1 MASRSTRPDRST
13 PTLADRPRLPTPP
26 RGARPSARPRR
37 ARPPAPRRE
46 PPQQAEQPQVDG
58 VRAAGGEG
66 DLVGPHAQR
75 VGRGLPRV
83 VEQQPRLA
91 PGAVQPARVGVPPVE
106 RRQEHL
112 ARRRVQRRRGRAVEV
127 GGPGRRGSHR
137 GNLCHAQPPPCGR
150 TDPDLR
156 RSADTRPCPARR
168 GQMGILSVCREGP
181 RERLV
186 SGSASPQPFRCAP
199 EAHPEGRAPGR
210 DDAGAGRMFRGRH
223 AAARNLAMPD
233 PATAEVPTPS
243 SSGGGPGSPPW

>member
-1 MASRSTRPDRST
+1 M
-13 PTLADRPRLPTPP
+13 
-26 RGARPSARPRR
+26 
-37 ARPPAPRRE
+37 
-46 PPQQAEQPQVDG
+46 
-58 VRAAGGEG
+58 RAAGGEG

-83 VEQQPRLA
+83 VEQQPCVA
-91 PGAVQPARVGVPPVE
+91 AGAVQPARVGVPPVE
-106 RRQEHL
+106 GGQEHL

-137 GNLCHAQPPPCGR
+137 GNLCHAQPPARGR

-186 SGSASPQPFRCAP
+186 SGSASPQPFRRAP
-199 EAHPEGRAPGR
+199 AAHPEGRAAGR

-223 AAARNLAMPD
+223 APD
-233 PATAEVPTPS
+233 PQPRDARPGHRAGSLHLRALEVGLGRRHGDRRHRLGPHLLRRGEVPPPQRRRGARGRRATTCRSRS
-243 SSGGGPGSPPW
+243 STRSPRS

>member
-1 MASRSTRPDRST
+1 MPLGVKVTSSGRTPNASAVASRALSS
-13 PTLADRPRLPTPP
+13 
-26 RGARPSARPRR
+26 SSR
-37 ARPPAPRRE
+37 AS
-46 PPQQAEQPQVDG
+46 
-58 VRAAGGEG
+58 RA
-66 DLVGPHAQR
+66 
-75 VGRGLPRV
+75 
-83 VEQQPRLA
+83 
-91 PGAVQPARVGVPPVE
+91 GAVQPARVGVPPVE

-223 AAARNLAMPD
+223 AAAPQ
-233 PATAEVPTPS
+233 
-243 SSGGGPGSPPW
+243 PGDARPGHR